1 MTYTPAPLKALGAYW
16 TAHGGVNLGV
26 VGNAAHTSGYHLGR
40 DRIYD
45 GTGPGLGD
53 NDYSVKLARDKA
65 GLTNAASA
73 IDLGKLNGSLPQLR
87 EFSIWLVAELMAKP
101 MYRRDF
107 REVIYSPDG
116 VKVQRYSA
124 LDNLIHTGPGNGDA
138 SHTGHTHLSY
148 LRDSE
153 GRDKIAAFAGYFAVV
168 APPAGGGTVDQF
180 ITYAKPKV
188 ATVPTGTWIYDNEA
202 CAAAAGNIQ
211 VSPGRTMP
219 VAGKNAAGTVIL
231 GYIDTTPTETEVRT
245 YFAKAGS
252 VTIKDVPV
260 GVTDC
265 TAAVAAAVA
274 PLQAQVG
281 VLQTALQQ
289 AESARVAAL
298 ALADEAAA
306 IEKDRIAAAE
316 GARIRAI

>member
-252 VTIKDVPV
+252 VTLKDVPA

-265 TAAVAAAVA
+265 TAEVKAATDPLNAQIVSLRVDVTTANHRADTAAVME
-274 PLQAQVG
+274 Q
-281 VLQTALQQ
+281 
-289 AESARVAAL
+289 
-298 ALADEAAA
+298 
-306 IEKDRIAAAE
+306 DRIAAAE
-316 GARIRAI
+316 AARIQAI

>member
-1 MTYTPAPLKALGAYW
+1 MTYNPATLHDLGAFW
-16 TAHGGVNLGV
+16 TAQGGVNLGV
-26 VGNAAHTSGYHLGR
+26 VGDTSHIAKGTSYHLGKSQLVA
-40 DRIYD
+40 
-45 GTGPGLGD
+45 TA
-53 NDYSVKLARDKA
+53 YSIQTARDKA
-65 GLTNAASA
+65 GLTEAASA
-73 IDLGKLNGSLPQLR
+73 IDLGKLDGSLANLRTFSKWFVGQCRVNAPGTSDIR
-87 EFSIWLVAELMAKP
+87 EF
-101 MYRRDF
+101 
-107 REVIYSPDG
+107 IYSPDG
-116 VKVQRYSA
+116 VTVLRWDRQRGYASA
-124 LDNLIHTGPGNGDA
+124 PRAGEADTSHFGHSHASWYRDAEKRDHT
-138 SHTGHTHLSY
+138 T
-148 LRDSE
+148 
-153 GRDKIAAFAGYFAVV
+153 AFRPYFAVV
-168 APPAGGGTVDQF
+168 APPVGGGTVDQF
-180 ITYAKPKV
+180 ITFAKPKV

-202 CAAAAGNIQ
+202 CAAAPGNIQ

-231 GYIDTTPTETEVRT
+231 GYIDTTPTETEVKT

-274 PLQAQVG
+274 PLQTQVG